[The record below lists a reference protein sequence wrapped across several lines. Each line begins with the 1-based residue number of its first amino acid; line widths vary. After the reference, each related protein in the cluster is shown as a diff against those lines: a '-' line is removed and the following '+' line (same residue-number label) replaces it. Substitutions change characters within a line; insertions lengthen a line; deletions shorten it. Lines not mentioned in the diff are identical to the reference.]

1 MSDVQNIITLGI
13 GSAPGDIHFFLLLGL
28 DVNPVAPS
36 VIGDVSIADASRYQA
51 SVLDAS
57 RYHVTISDDTV

>member
-28 DVNPVAPS
+28 DVSAPS
-36 VIGDVSIADASRYQA
+36 AIGHAVASDAM
-51 SVLDAS
+51 
-57 RYHVTISDDTV
+57 RYHAATSDAMIYNAVATDDHG

>member
-28 DVNPVAPS
+28 DINPAAAS
-36 VIGDVSIADASRYQA
+36 AIGHVTVSDASRYQVLGSDALIYDVTA
-51 SVLDAS
+51 SDE
-57 RYHVTISDDTV
+57 HG

>member
-28 DVNPVAPS
+28 DVNPAVAS
-36 VIGDVSIADASRYQA
+36 AIGDVSIVDASRYQA
-51 SVLDAS
+51 SVSDAA